1 MTESAR
7 AQQGFKTK
15 VSSATIVTPQ
25 EFSGSNTLEKYDQGV
40 YVNSVNSLFG
50 SSVVKMR
57 PNNDFLKV
65 KDGRTVQIT
74 EGSFDDTESPTSLG
88 TSSGSFITSYFL
100 TSSFLP
106 YTQSF
111 STTTSG
117 LSTAI
122 VSLGQGVYDITGSS
136 NSGYAYIKASGL
148 LSASTYFKIKYD
160 YSAVDGSSDDW
171 PFFITSSTE
180 PVGSPS
186 ILAPGNILKTPPT
199 ASETGQFFLTI
210 STGSWFSLG
219 IKSAGSIAGLGK
231 VRFSIEY
238 LTSGTVQKTIPYYP
252 KSYIS
257 MNLFSK
263 MSPGDSATE
272 GTKLSG
278 AKIAPSHYLLDND
291 FGQADLYQDGKAFEE
306 ADSAIDPVRIV
317 STDPYTIVI
326 PYELVNTTDA
336 RLLDGVID
344 TFDVRKEV
352 DRSAIDVPFRAKG
365 TRGDLVN
372 SDSYRRSYLVLDE
385 VEVFQVR
392 QNSDSKA
399 NPIRGTDPFL
409 DSEDQ
414 FGIADFFGI
423 EMTDTMTGPVSS
435 IGYVKPPTQTL
446 SPFKDASDVEDV
458 INSFPTGTVPGSLD
472 YEMRAAVAALAG
484 NTTPGHSYLS
494 RNHVS
499 LARGFDYDNSKFGI
513 DSLAYGG
520 LLK

>member
-50 SSVVKMR
+50 TSVVKMR

-74 EGSFDDTESPTSLG
+74 EGTFDDTESPTSLVL
-88 TSSGSFITSYFL
+88 SGN
-100 TSSFLP
+100 
-106 YTQSF
+106 
-111 STTTSG
+111 
-117 LSTAI
+117 
-122 VSLGQGVYDITGSS
+122 SLNVY
-136 NSGYAYIKASGL
+136 
-148 LSASTYFKIKYD
+148 
-160 YSAVDGSSDDW
+160 
-171 PFFITSSTE
+171 E
-180 PVGSPS
+180 
-186 ILAPGNILKTPPT
+186 
-199 ASETGQFFLTI
+199 
-210 STGSWFSLG
+210 
-219 IKSAGSIAGLGK
+219 
-231 VRFSIEY
+231 
-238 LTSGTVQKTIPYYP
+238 

-257 MNLFSK
+257 MNFFSK
-263 MSPGDSATE
+263 MSPGDAATE

-392 QNSDSKA
+392 QNSDSKV

-458 INSFPTGTVPGSLD
+458 INSFPTGTLPGSLD

-484 NTTPGHSYLS
+484 NTAPGHSYLS

-499 LARGFDYDNSKFGI
+499 LARGFDYDNCEFGI

>member
-7 AQQGFKTK
+7 AQSGFKTK
-15 VSSATIVTPQ
+15 VSSAVIVTPQ
-25 EFSGSNTLEKYDQGV
+25 EYSGSNTLEKYDQGV
-40 YVNSVNSLFG
+40 YVNSLNSLFNP
-50 SSVVKMR
+50 SVVKMR

-65 KDGRTVQIT
+65 IDGRTVQMT

-88 TSSGSFITSYFL
+88 TNSGSFITSYFL

-106 YTQSF
+106 YTESF
-111 STTTSG
+111 SSATSG

-136 NSGYAYIKASGL
+136 NSGYAYIKTSGL
-148 LSASTYFKIKYD
+148 ISASTYFRIKYA
-160 YSAVDGSSDDW
+160 YSAVDGSADDW

-180 PVGSPS
+180 PLGSPS
-186 ILAPGNILKTPPT
+186 ILAPGNILKYPPT
-199 ASETGQFFLTI
+199 SAESGQFSLTVN
-210 STGSWFSLG
+210 TGSWFSVG
-219 IKSAGSIAGLGK
+219 IKSAGSTSGLGK

-238 LTSGTVQKTIPYYP
+238 LTSGTVEKTIPYYP
-252 KSYIS
+252 KSYIP
-257 MNLFSK
+257 MNLFRD
-263 MSPGDSATE
+263 MSPGESAAE

-291 FGQADLYQDGKAFEE
+291 FGQADLYQDGGGFEE
-306 ADSAIDPVRIV
+306 TDSALDPVRVV
-317 STDPYTIVI
+317 SSDPFSIVI
-326 PYELVNTTDA
+326 PYELVNTTDT
-336 RLLDGVID
+336 RLLDGVVD
-344 TFDVRKEV
+344 TFEVRKEV
-352 DRSAIDVPFRAKG
+352 DRSAIDVPFRTKG

-372 SDSYRRSYLVLDE
+372 SDSYRRSYLILDE
-385 VEVFQVR
+385 VEVFQIR
-392 QNSDSKA
+392 QNSSSRT
-399 NPIRGTDPFL
+399 NPVRGTDPFL

-414 FGIADFFGI
+414 FGLSDFFGVEI
-423 EMTDTMTGPVSS
+423 TDTMTGPVSS

-446 SPFKDASDVEDV
+446 APFRDASDVEDV
-458 INSFPTGTVPGSLD
+458 VNSFPTGSIPGSLD
-472 YEMRAAVAALAG
+472 YEMWSAVSALAG
-484 NTTPGHSYLS
+484 NTAPGHSYLS